1 MDESKLK
8 ERVNDGLN
16 AEKLMDDLSPTLTA
30 IRADLYRQFTK
41 TKYKQVDDREEIWR
55 KMQALEWVENN
66 INRRVRTGEQA
77 QKTLYQ
83 RMKDKITN
91 TGS

>member
-8 ERVNDGLN
+8 ERVGDGLD
-16 AEKLMDDLSPTLTA
+16 AESIMQKLAPTLTA

-41 TKYKQVDDREEIWR
+41 TKYKQTEDRDEIWR

-66 INRRVRTGEQA
+66 INRRIRTGEQA
-77 QKTLYQ
+77 QKTLLQ

-91 TGS
+91 QGS